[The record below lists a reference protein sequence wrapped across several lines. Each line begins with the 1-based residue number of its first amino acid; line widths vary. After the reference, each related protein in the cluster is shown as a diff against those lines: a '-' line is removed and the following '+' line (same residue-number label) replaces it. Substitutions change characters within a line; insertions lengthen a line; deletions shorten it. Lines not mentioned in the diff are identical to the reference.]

1 MIFSNKISKFGRG
14 YNISA
19 YMSSNTNLKIYF
31 YNSGIMNKNITI
43 EDNSFNLTNINV
55 NLPYNALINV
65 DGSHLVTRLNKSI
78 GIINEE

>member
-14 YNISA
+14 QYLSA
-19 YMSSNTNLKIYF
+19 YMPASNSIKIYF
-31 YNSGIMNKNITI
+31 YNSGIMLKNITI
-43 EDNSFNLTNINV
+43 NDNSYSLTSNAV
-55 NLPYNALINV
+55 DLPYNAVINV